1 MVRVSGC
8 VLGNRKR
15 VSRSRFM
22 NGSPVLWALAMYQQR
37 FLSLETNKAY
47 RPPGLSGCY
56 TISINYKAL
65 DNTEVTPHTVQ
76 FWVR

>member
-1 MVRVSGC
+1 M
-8 VLGNRKR
+8 LGNRKR

-22 NGSPVLWALAMYQQR
+22 NGSPVLWALAIYQQR

-65 DNTEVTPHTVQ
+65 DNRHDLSHSL
-76 FWVR
+76 R